1 MTLVYQ
7 RPSITAI
14 EVVGPVDTTAT
25 ASGLVAPTALA
36 PLTSGDTMVA
46 LHGANFGVASLSPL
60 ALGNVFCEG
69 VVSAEHVNTARFTAR
84 ACNITVDHSKMLCK
98 MGAGV
103 GAHLLWTVTIANQS
117 SANPRTSYRAPV
129 ITDLAA
135 FRLNSSTVTVG
146 GSPADSSSQ
155 LETWRSVELAAL
167 QTAGGDLLVITGDYF
182 GYSSPGLPVSAS
194 GRLVVPPAAFFKF
207 EKSCSLSLSL

>member
-84 ACNITVDHSKMLCK
+84 ACNITVDHSKMLCI

-117 SANPRTSYRAPV
+117 SANPRTSYRASV

-135 FRLNSSTVTVG
+135 FHLNSSAATVR
-146 GSPADSSSQ
+146 GSPADSLSQ
-155 LETWRSVELAAL
+155 AWRSVELAAL

-182 GYSSPGLPVSAS
+182 GHSSPGLPVSACGWS
-194 GRLVVPPAAFFKF
+194 VPP
-207 EKSCSLSLSL
+207 